1 MDIKYTGIIISKRDI
16 AEADRIYNV
25 FTLEEGKVQ
34 LVGRGVR
41 RPNAKLAGSLEPLTE
56 SEIMLSKTRGKGNI
70 TGVIVS
76 NIFISLK
83 NDFTALILAFS
94 ALSHFNSLITQEE
107 KDENLFNMLKKYLE
121 AMDNVSGKE
130 NNEIK
135 LEIISQG
142 FIFKLLEQAG
152 YRVEADHCVDCGG
165 KIYAGAGNYFSAR
178 KGGVICPDCSK
189 IEGQKMKISDSS
201 IKLIRVFLSNKIEN
215 FSKLEVSK
223 ETMKNIKS
231 ISEAMLSWVKN

>member
-16 AEADRIYNV
+16 AEVDRIYNV
-25 FTLEEGKVQ
+25 YTLEAGKVQ

-41 RPNAKLAGSLEPLTE
+41 RPNAKLAGSLEPVTE

-76 NIFISLK
+76 NSFISLK

-107 KDENLFNMLKKYLE
+107 KDEKLFYMLRSYLE
-121 AMDNVSGKE
+121 TMDKLAGKE

-142 FIFKLLEQAG
+142 FIFKLLECAG
-152 YRVEADHCVDCGG
+152 YRVEADLCVSCGG
-165 KIYAGAGNYFSAR
+165 KISAGMDNQFSVER
-178 KGGVICPDCSK
+178 GGVICPDCAK
-189 IEGQKMKISDSS
+189 GELRKMRISDSS

-215 FSKLEVSK
+215 FSKVEVSK